1 VRRQVEALG
10 GSVRVESTPGRGTRF
25 LLTVPFTVTKERSL
39 IVEIGAG
46 LYAFPARTV
55 RAVLGSHELPAPAN
69 EQRRPVLRHQNQTLP
84 LVSLAQALH
93 LASDAPDTSA
103 IVVELG
109 ARSFAL
115 RVPLIVGDVELIRR
129 PAEALLG
136 SLTGIA
142 ATALLDDGRLVLML
156 DVAFLQ
162 RALTD
167 TATPLAPVHA
177 RSGPRR
183 RRILIADDSPVVCQL
198 VQEILVSAG
207 YSVEVT
213 NDGTEALA
221 ALREREPDLVLSDL
235 EMPTM
240 GGFELLAEIRKRSQ
254 RLPVILLTT
263 RGSVE
268 DRQRATELGANAYL
282 LKTGFKSEALLDLV
296 RRFVPSTAPT
306 VRPHAP

>member
-1 VRRQVEALG
+1 
-10 GSVRVESTPGRGTRF
+10 
-25 LLTVPFTVTKERSL
+25 
-39 IVEIGAG
+39 
-46 LYAFPARTV
+46 
-55 RAVLGSHELPAPAN
+55 
-69 EQRRPVLRHQNQTLP
+69 VLRFQNQTLP
-84 LVSLAQALH
+84 LVSLGQALH
-93 LASDAPDTSA
+93 LASDTPDSSA

-109 ARSFAL
+109 GRSFAL

-129 PAEALLG
+129 PADTLLG
-136 SLTGIA
+136 GLTGIA

-167 TATPLAPVHA
+167 TAAPLSPITQA
-177 RSGPRR
+177 RGGPRR

-213 NDGTEALA
+213 HDGTEALA
-221 ALREREPDLVLSDL
+221 LLREREPDLVLSEL

-296 RRFVPSTAPT
+296 RRFVPSASPS
-306 VRPHAP
+306 VRPHAS